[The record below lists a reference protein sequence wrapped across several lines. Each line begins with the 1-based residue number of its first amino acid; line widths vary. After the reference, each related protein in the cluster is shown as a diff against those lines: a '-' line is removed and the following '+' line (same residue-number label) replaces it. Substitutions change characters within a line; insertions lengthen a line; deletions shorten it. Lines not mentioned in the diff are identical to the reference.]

1 MSGDTITGRAIQY
14 TNDNKHAY
22 AYSGPVTI
30 NDNETLLINDNT
42 NSSYIKARIIP
53 GYNVDT
59 SENFTFII
67 RINNI
72 VIHKMFFTSS
82 TSYQNGEFVDIII
95 PPNVNFTIHAI
106 NAASTDRDAS
116 VVIVGKVGMAQ
127 RVGNL
132 NE

>member
-1 MSGDTITGRAIQY
+1 MSGDTVTGRAIQY

-22 AYSGPVTI
+22 AYSGAITI
-30 NDNETLLINDNT
+30 TDSETLLINDNT

-72 VIHKMFFTSS
+72 IIHEMFFTSS

-95 PPNVNFTIHAI
+95 PPNVNLTIHAK
-106 NAASTDRDAS
+106 NAAATPRACS
-116 VVIVGKVGMAQ
+116 VVLTGKVGMAP

-132 NE
+132 VE